1 MNGEHWSRPPAHHT
15 ECALSPNGKGSRS
28 YHKCE
33 RRVRDSSYQF
43 TERPNITTVYPDVAD
58 YTKSTSVTIVGEGFQ
73 PSSRA
78 TLRVGNDAVC
88 GPGRNE
94 TCLTTA
100 VTFVDSFTLVVVIPP
115 HPQHW
120 VAPQLGDGPSNFT
133 IPVVLE
139 VALNGQVMH
148 AVMMKAPMDSTGM
161 VVKES
166 SCVRGMGGCGVGF
179 MLRIEVCSDGENNV
193 DRISPTT
200 RECFISRCIALHS
213 MPREIANEAC
223 VSAMILDDHN
233 CDNGIGLALSH
244 SVTRRWTHARTH
256 ARTRARARARTH
268 TGM

>member
-1 MNGEHWSRPPAHHT
+1 MSRSQIFYVTMNGEHWSRPPAHYT

-78 TLRVGNDAVC
+78 TLRVGDDAVC

-94 TCLTTA
+94 TCLTTD

-120 VAPQLGDGPSNFT
+120 VAPRLGDGPSNFT

-139 VALNGQVMH
+139 VALNGQVMR
-148 AVMMKAPMDSTGM
+148 AVTMKAPMDSTGM
-161 VVKES
+161 VVKEL
-166 SCVRGMGGCGVGF
+166 SCVKGGWRGVRGRVYAMYRRCSLTAKTMLTGFHRQQESVLFPGLFHATLNAVG
-179 MLRIEVCSDGENNV
+179 
-193 DRISPTT
+193 
-200 RECFISRCIALHS
+200 
-213 MPREIANEAC
+213 
-223 VSAMILDDHN
+223 N
-233 CDNGIGLALSH
+233 CE
-244 SVTRRWTHARTH
+244 
-256 ARTRARARARTH
+256 
-268 TGM
+268 